1 MPERLGMNLRKKRN
15 IHTAIV
21 VLLDYLA
28 ASAAWFG
35 FFIYRKFFIDIDK
48 ITGYKIPVAPDQN
61 LFLGL
66 LYVPVYWMVLYYLW
80 GTYKDVWRRSR
91 LREVTQTFTLTLF
104 GVIVLFFLLLLDDK
118 VTGYKDYYYSLI
130 TLFTLHYG
138 LTIVIRLTTATY
150 FKSLLSKKEIGFN
163 TIIIGNNQKA
173 FKLYEEIR
181 SEKFTQG
188 YILKGFVSAN
198 DDDGALTNHLPYLG
212 SYDQLP
218 AIIEEYGI
226 EEVILTIESTNHAD
240 IIRVT
245 NLLEDERVILK
256 IIPDIYDMMS
266 GSVKM
271 ENVMGTA
278 LIEINHTIMPQWQQ
292 VVKRLSD
299 VIISL
304 IVLILC
310 LPLYLI
316 LMIAVKQSS
325 PGPIF
330 FKQIRIGLR
339 GKPFFIYK
347 FRSMYV
353 NAEDAGPALAKEDD
367 KRVTPVGKVLR
378 KYRMDELPQ
387 FFNVLIGDMS
397 LVGPRPERKFFID
410 QIVKLAP
417 HYKQLQRVRPGIT
430 SWGQVKYGYAE
441 NVEQMVERLKFDI
454 LYIEN
459 ISLAVDVRILIYTI
473 KIILQGRGK

>member
-1 MPERLGMNLRKKRN
+1 MNQRKKRN
-15 IHTAIV
+15 IHTTIA

-28 ASAAWFG
+28 ASAAWFS
-35 FFIYRKFFIDIDK
+35 FFVYRKFFIDVDK
-48 ITGYKIPVAPDQN
+48 ITGYKVPVAPDQN
-61 LFLGL
+61 LYSGL
-66 LYVPVYWMVLYYLW
+66 LYVPLYWLLLYYLW
-80 GTYKDVWRRSR
+80 GCYKDVWRRSR
-91 LREVTQTFTLTLF
+91 LRDITQTFTLTVF

-118 VTGYKDYYYSLI
+118 VTGYKDYYYSLL

-138 LTIVIRLTTATY
+138 FTMVFRLATATY
-150 FKSLLSKKEIGFN
+150 IKSLLVKKAIGFH
-163 TIIIGNNQKA
+163 TIIVGNNKKA
-173 FKLYEEIR
+173 YKLYDEIS
-181 SEKFTQG
+181 SERFTQG
-188 YILKGFVSAN
+188 YILDGFVSAN
-198 DDDGALTNHLPYLG
+198 NDDGALTNHLPYLG
-212 SYDQLP
+212 TYEELP
-218 AIIEEYGI
+218 AIIEQYNI
-226 EEVILTIESTNHAD
+226 EEVILAIESTNHAD
-240 IIRVT
+240 IIKVT
-245 NLLEDERVILK
+245 NLLEGERIILK

-278 LIEINHTIMPQWQQ
+278 LIEINHTIMPQWQK

-299 VIISL
+299 IIIAL
-304 IVLILC
+304 IVLTIC
-310 LPLYLI
+310 SPLYII
-316 LMIAVKQSS
+316 LMIAVKYSS

-330 FKQIRIGLR
+330 FKQIRIGLN
-339 GKPFFIYK
+339 GKPFYIYK

-367 KRVTPVGKVLR
+367 KRVTSVGKVLR

-410 QIVKLAP
+410 QIVKIAP

-430 SWGQVKYGYAE
+430 SWGQVKFGYAE
-441 NVEQMVERLKFDI
+441 NVDQMVERLKFDI

-459 ISLAVDVRILIYTI
+459 ISLAVDIRILIYTI

>member
-1 MPERLGMNLRKKRN
+1 MNHRKKRN
-15 IHTAIV
+15 IHTIIV

-28 ASAAWFG
+28 ASTAWFG

-48 ITGYKIPVAPDQN
+48 ITGYKIPVAPDEN
-61 LFLGL
+61 LYLGL
-66 LYVPVYWMVLYYLW
+66 LYVPVYWLVLYYMW
-80 GTYKDVWRRSR
+80 GNYKDVWRRSR

-118 VTGYKDYYYSLI
+118 VTGYKDYYYSFL
-130 TLFTLHYG
+130 TLFALHYG
-138 LTIVIRLTTATY
+138 LTIIVRLATATY
-150 FKSLLSKKEIGFN
+150 FKSLLIKKEIGFN
-163 TIIIGNNQKA
+163 TMIIGNNQKA
-173 FKLYEEIR
+173 LRLFEEIR
-181 SEKFTQG
+181 SEKFVQG
-188 YILKGFVSAN
+188 YILKGFVGAG
-198 DDDGALTNHLPYLG
+198 DDGELSGHLPYLG
-212 SYDQLP
+212 NYEELSS
-218 AIIEEYGI
+218 IIEQYDI

-240 IIRVT
+240 IIKVT
-245 NLLEDERVILK
+245 NRLEGERVILK
-256 IIPDIYDMMS
+256 IVPDIYDMMS
-266 GSVKM
+266 GSVRM
-271 ENVMGTA
+271 ENIMGTA

-299 VIISL
+299 MIISL
-304 IVLILC
+304 VVLIVC

-316 LMIAVKQSS
+316 LMIAVERSS

-339 GKPFFIYK
+339 GKPFYIYK

-367 KRVTPVGKVLR
+367 KRVTPIGKILR

-410 QIVKLAP
+410 QIVKIAP

-459 ISLAVDVRILIYTI
+459 ISLAVDVRIVIYTV